1 VARGI
6 RGNGPHVPVGYGPML
21 LGSSDAT
28 GSNESWHRADAT
40 PAHDKHGGVEGQ
52 GYMTTVL
59 RWQSLENPFWVEEF

>member
-1 VARGI
+1 
-6 RGNGPHVPVGYGPML
+6 ML